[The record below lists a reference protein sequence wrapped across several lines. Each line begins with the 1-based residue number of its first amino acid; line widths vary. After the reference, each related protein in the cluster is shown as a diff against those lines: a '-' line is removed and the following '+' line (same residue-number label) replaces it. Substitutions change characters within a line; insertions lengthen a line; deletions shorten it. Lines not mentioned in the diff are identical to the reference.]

1 MVRQIGWVRRGLLSR
16 GALFSTG
23 GNHPSLQTLVQCGRC
38 ALGAVRNRRRHLG
51 SIRPLVVPREKPYDL
66 MSVRLL
72 VLPFVAVFVLAA
84 CGPEEEAEPERMAE
98 EHEGD
103 TPMATEATQAPRI
116 PVTENTVAYTEMPG
130 GDSVM
135 GYVAAPANPDSVLE
149 AKGRDPATAQL
160 PGIVVIHEWWGLND
174 NVRAATRRLAGEGY
188 RALAV
193 DVYRGAVAETPDS
206 AQALMQR
213 AMSESDRV
221 QANLQAAYDYLRS
234 EMGAPRVA
242 VLGWC
247 FGGSRTFEVV
257 SSSPTQYSAAVA
269 YYGSPGSMTDSV
281 LQSLT
286 TPVLAHFG
294 REDEAIGMEAVR
306 SLRSRLENVDAPVT
320 VHLYDAGHAFANPS
334 GESYDADAATTA
346 WGRTTE
352 FLQQHL
358 YPASKMES

>member
-1 MVRQIGWVRRGLLSR
+1 M
-16 GALFSTG
+16 
-23 GNHPSLQTLVQCGRC
+23 
-38 ALGAVRNRRRHLG
+38 
-51 SIRPLVVPREKPYDL
+51 
-66 MSVRLL
+66 
-72 VLPFVAVFVLAA
+72 LAA
-84 CGPEEEAEPERMAE
+84 CGPEEEAESERMAE

-116 PVTENTVAYTEMPG
+116 PVTDETVAYTEMSDG
-130 GDSVM
+130 SSVM
-135 GYVAAPANPDSVLE
+135 GYVAAPANADSVLN
-149 AKGRDPATAQL
+149 AQGLDPATAEL

-193 DVYRGAVAETPDS
+193 DVYQGAVAETPDS
-206 AQALMQR
+206 AQALMRR
-213 AMSESDRV
+213 ATSQSDRM
-221 QANLQAAYDYLRS
+221 QANLQAAHDYLRS

-257 SSSPTQYSAAVA
+257 STSPTQYDAAVA
-269 YYGSPGSMTDSV
+269 YYGSPGSMTSSV
-281 LQSLT
+281 LSNLT

-294 REDEAIGMEAVR
+294 RQDDAIGMEPVR
-306 SLRSRLENVDAPVT
+306 SLRSRLADVNAPVT
-320 VHLYDAGHAFANPS
+320 VHLYEAGHAFANPS
-334 GESYDADAATTA
+334 GESYDAEAATTA

-358 YPASKMES
+358 YPASGMES